1 MLQQYSVSTGRVFVC
16 WKWRVRRK
24 MSKAVLTVGDV
35 HVASDHD
42 VSHVGTGYGSDHQVI
57 LYNDNVNTVEYVVSC
72 LIKIF
77 GHPQGLAEKIMMEA
91 HKTGRTI
98 AQVESREKAM
108 QHKQQLEAA
117 GLTADV
123 EKI

>member
-1 MLQQYSVSTGRVFVC
+1 
-16 WKWRVRRK
+16 
-24 MSKAVLTVGDV
+24 MSKTGLTVGDV
-35 HVASDHD
+35 HIASDHD
-42 VSHVGTGYGSDHQVI
+42 VSHSGTGYGSDHQVV
-57 LYNDNVNTVEYVVSC
+57 LYNDNVNTVDYVVKC
-72 LIKIF
+72 LIRIF
-77 GHPQGLAEKIMMEA
+77 GHPQGLAEKIMLEA

-98 AQVESREKAM
+98 AQVEGREKAM